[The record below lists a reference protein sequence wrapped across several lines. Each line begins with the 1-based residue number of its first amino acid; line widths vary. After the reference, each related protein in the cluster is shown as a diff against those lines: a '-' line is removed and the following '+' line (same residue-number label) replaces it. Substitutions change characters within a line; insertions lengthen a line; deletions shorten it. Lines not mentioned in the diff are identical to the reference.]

1 MSAQILRSALC
12 VAPTHACLA
21 GHFPGRP
28 LVPAVL
34 LLDALARLLETRGLR
49 MVAVSEAKF
58 LVPLLPGEHAALEIE
73 ASAAAQWRFRISR
86 SDTLIARGC
95 VQVAP
100 A

>member
-1 MSAQILRSALC
+1 MSAQVLRGTLC

-34 LLDALARLLETRGLR
+34 LLDALAGLLETRGQR
-49 MVAVSEAKF
+49 MLGLSEAKF
-58 LVPLLPGEHAALEIE
+58 LAPLLPGEHAALEIV
-73 ASAAAQWRFRISR
+73 AIDAAQWRFHIIRA
-86 SDTLIARGC
+86 DTLIARGR
-95 VQVAP
+95 VRVAP

>member
-1 MSAQILRSALC
+1 MSAPVLRSALC

-34 LLDALARLLETRGLR
+34 LLDVLARLLDGAGLR
-49 MVAVSEAKF
+49 MITVAEAKF
-58 LVPLLPGEHAALEIE
+58 FAPLLPGEQAMLEAE
-73 ASAAAQWRFRISR
+73 AGAAAQWCFRIR
-86 SDTLIARGC
+86 RADTLIAQGR